1 MSKPHASIIGSGI
14 GGLAVAIRLAVKGYE
29 VTVFEKNDQPG
40 GKLGL
45 MESGGFRFDTGPS
58 LFTQPANIEE
68 LFLLA
73 GEPIEEYFTYRPIDI
88 SCRYFFESGKV
99 VNAYTRKEAFAREL
113 HQVVGE
119 DPDAVTAYLGESE
132 RVYETVG
139 SIFLN
144 HSLHKPSTWL
154 HPRIFPAIRQTGIDH
169 LFRTLDG
176 FNKARFRSPEAVQI
190 FNRFAT
196 YNGSNPYQAPGM
208 LSLIPHLEQNQ
219 GTFYPKG
226 GMISIVHALHRL
238 AIKKGV
244 NFSFQT
250 KVERILHENGRVKG
264 LVANGKMQASDL
276 VVSNVDVYF
285 TCRDLLNDKSMAE
298 RVLKRERSSSAL
310 IFYWGMGRSFP
321 SLHLHN
327 IFFSKDYPA
336 EFHHL
341 FKLRKM
347 YEDPTVYVNI
357 TSKME
362 DDQAPPGK
370 ENWFVMLNAP
380 AGGELFT
387 KETVELSR
395 RQTIT
400 KLSRILRTSI
410 EPLIETE
417 AVLTPAGIERNTDSY
432 MGSLY
437 GTSSNS
443 KWSAFLR
450 HPNFMSGIGGLFFT
464 GGSVHPGGG
473 IPLCMKSA
481 RIVDEMIP
489 VPSENQY

>member
-1 MSKPHASIIGSGI
+1 MSRTAVSIIGSGI
-14 GGLAVAIRLAVKGYE
+14 GGLAMAIRLAVKGYD
-29 VTVFEKNDQPG
+29 VTVFEKNEHPG

-45 MESGGFRFDTGPS
+45 IETNGFRFDTGPS

-68 LFLLA
+68 LFRIA
-73 GEPIEEYFTYRPIDI
+73 EEPIDEYFNFRRVEI
-88 SCRYFFESGKV
+88 SCRYFFEDGKI
-99 VNAYTRKEAFAREL
+99 VNAFTRREDFAREL
-113 HQVVGE
+113 HEVVGE
-119 DPDAVTAYLGESE
+119 DPHAVLSYLLESE
-132 RVYETVG
+132 KVYEKVG
-139 SIFLN
+139 NIFLN
-144 HSLHKPSTWL
+144 HSLHNASTWL
-154 HPRIFPAIRQTGIDH
+154 HPRIFPALRQTGIDH

-176 FNKARFRSPEAVQI
+176 FNKARFRAPETVQI

-196 YNGSNPYQAPGM
+196 YNGSNPYKAPGM

-219 GTFYPKG
+219 GTFYPAG
-226 GMISIVHALHRL
+226 GMISIVEALYAL

-244 NFSFQT
+244 TFRFNT
-250 KVERILHENGRVKG
+250 RVDRILHEKGKITGVLVNGRQHLSG
-264 LVANGKMQASDL
+264 L

-285 TCRDLLNDKSMAE
+285 TCRDLLGDGKRAAS
-298 RVLKRERSSSAL
+298 VLKRERSSSAL
-310 IFYWGMGRSFP
+310 IFYWGISKSFP
-321 SLHLHN
+321 ELHLHN

-336 EFHHL
+336 EFEHL
-341 FKLRKM
+341 FKLRKI

-362 DDQAPPGK
+362 EGQAPPGK

-380 AGGELFT
+380 AGGEIFT
-387 KETVELSR
+387 PQVIGAAR
-395 RQTIT
+395 RQAIA
-400 KLSRILRTSI
+400 KLSRILKTPFESFI
-410 EPLIETE
+410 EVEEI
-417 AVLTPAGIERNTDSY
+417 LTPEGIEKKTDSY

-450 HPNFMSGIGGLFFT
+450 HPNFISDISGLYFT

-473 IPLCMKSA
+473 IPLCLKSA

-489 VPSENQY
+489 SAADR